1 VARASVSRGE
11 RSLKPLQ
18 QFVLLPRQLPSL
30 ISFRWQTFILQAI
43 VSSLFCAK
51 QNSRRIFVPL
61 LAWSC
66 LVALP
71 VGPCLAQATSQS
83 APATTLEDPCLE
95 PPSPVLSE
103 GAERL
108 AQELALTA
116 ERHGPD
122 SVALQASLLVSSMR
136 AGAVGT
142 TQVRVVGASTRTGTE
157 RLRIEVETG
166 LEFADQDTTAQQR
179 ADRIWNEVVAPVLER
194 MESFDIR
201 PGSLELEVFYTVSTD
216 LDSDSDA
223 NLRAVAFEIDASV
236 LEDLVLKMTTPEAV
250 RAAGGG
256 DAEHAGAD
264 CRAPKPP
271 TE

>member
-1 VARASVSRGE
+1 M
-11 RSLKPLQ
+11 
-18 QFVLLPRQLPSL
+18 
-30 ISFRWQTFILQAI
+30 
-43 VSSLFCAK
+43 
-51 QNSRRIFVPL
+51 
-61 LAWSC
+61 
-66 LVALP
+66 
-71 VGPCLAQATSQS
+71 AQATSP
-83 APATTLEDPCLE
+83 AVPATTLDEPCVDPL
-95 PPSPVLSE
+95 SPVLPE
-103 GAERL
+103 GAELL
-108 AQELALTA
+108 AHELALTA

-136 AGAVGT
+136 AGAVGAT
-142 TQVRVVGASTRTGTE
+142 EVRVVGASTLTGTE

-166 LEFADQDTTAQQR
+166 LEFADGDTSARQR

-201 PGSLELEVFYTVSTD
+201 PRDLELEVFYTVSTD

-236 LEDLVLKMTTPEAV
+236 LEDLVLKMTTLEAV

-271 TE
+271 AE